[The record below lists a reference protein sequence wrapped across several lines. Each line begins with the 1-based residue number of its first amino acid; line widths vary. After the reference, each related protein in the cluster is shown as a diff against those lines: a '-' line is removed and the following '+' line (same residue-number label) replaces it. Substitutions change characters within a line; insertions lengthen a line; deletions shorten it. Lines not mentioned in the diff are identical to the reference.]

1 VLRNACVS
9 FFICCS
15 AVALGQNAQGSTQ
28 GPEAQPRKT
37 PLQAIR
43 TTVVITA
50 SPVEVTVDRKN
61 SEVFNRTLFGR
72 DDQLLHVLGAGINAG
87 QHEGGGKSLEIR
99 RFGFNLDHGGV
110 NGGLKILVDNVQQ
123 NQTTQGHGQ
132 GYLGSLKSLSPE
144 LVQEVTLING
154 PFSPEYGDFSGL
166 GVVHIQLR
174 ESMPDA
180 LTTRFQGG
188 SFGTLRG
195 FLGVSPDLKNDGV
208 ILAYEGSQS
217 DGPFINPLECR
228 RDNVTGSW
236 MHRISERLGTGIKFN
251 GGVNRFTSS
260 GQLPLDEIVSGR
272 LDRFGFID
280 PTQGGDVK
288 AGTIAA
294 YLKREDSAGGVLK
307 VDGFATRSLFDLF
320 SNFTYFL
327 GNEDIGDG
335 IQQHDSRLIE
345 GANLHYTRPHRVGR
359 GQALFTTGGNYHDN
373 QILVGLDSRLGRTP
387 VSTIAKANA
396 RVTNAAGY
404 VQESV
409 SLFDSKLQA
418 SAGLRYDE
426 FRFSIHDRVEPQS
439 AGPVSVGRW
448 QPKASFAFTP
458 SHRLPLTVHA
468 NYGRGIST
476 ADARVIVRRPD
487 SQRVGATDFYQL
499 GTSHG
504 VGRVNATFTG
514 FLIDRSSEQ
523 VYLADD
529 GTYEF
534 RGPSRAYGF
543 ESKLS
548 IEFNRYVSF
557 YGGIAK
563 VGNAFYRA
571 TGPKEFVTNAPR
583 FTSNAGITVTAWRG
597 WSGSLRMRA
606 VNRYRLDSFDPTV
619 LAAGHTVWDL
629 GLARQIRRGVEFNV
643 TVDNMLN
650 RSYWETQNLYQ
661 SRLIGEAPVSRI
673 HATAGYPLTIM
684 AGITVRMFGK

>member
-1 VLRNACVS
+1 VLRPRPPACLLCLISIGLLAAAEDVG
-9 FFICCS
+9 IE
-15 AVALGQNAQGSTQ
+15 
-28 GPEAQPRKT
+28 P
-37 PLQAIR
+37 IR
-43 TTVVITA
+43 TTVVVTA

-72 DDQLLHVLGAGINAG
+72 DDQILHVLGAGIDAG

-174 ESMPDA
+174 ESLPGV

-195 FLGVSPDLKNDGV
+195 FVGISPHLQNDDV
-208 ILAYEGSQS
+208 ILAYEGSQT
-217 DGPFINPLECR
+217 DGPFLNPLGYR

-236 MHRISERLGTGIKFN
+236 MRRLSERLTTGIKFN
-251 GGVNRFTSS
+251 GGLNRFTSS
-260 GQLPLDEIVSGR
+260 GQLPLDEIVGGR
-272 LDRFGFID
+272 VDRFGFID

-307 VDGFATRSLFDLF
+307 VDAFATRSLFDLF

-327 GNEDIGDG
+327 GAEETGDG

-345 GANLHYTRPHRVGR
+345 GASAHYTRSHRIGPA
-359 GQALFTTGGNYHDN
+359 QALFTTGGNYHDN

-387 VSTIAKANA
+387 ISTITKANA

-404 VQESV
+404 LQESV
-409 SLFDSKLQA
+409 SLFGAKLQL
-418 SAGLRYDE
+418 SGGLRYDE
-426 FRFSIHDRVEPQS
+426 FRFGIDDRIEPES
-439 AGPVSVGRW
+439 SGFTTAGRW
-448 QPKASFAFTP
+448 QPKASLAYTP
-458 SHRLPLTVHA
+458 SHRLPLTLHA

-476 ADARVIVRRPD
+476 ADARVIVRRPE
-487 SQRVGATDFYQL
+487 SQRVATTDFYQV
-499 GTSHG
+499 GTSHK
-504 VGRVNATFTG
+504 VGPVNATFTG

-548 IEFNRYVSF
+548 VEFNRYGSF
-557 YGGIAK
+557 YGGITK

-583 FTSNAGITVTAWRG
+583 FTTNTGITLTAWRG

-606 VNRYRLDSFDPTV
+606 IDRYRLDSFDPTI

-629 GLARQIRRGVEFNV
+629 GIARRIRRGVEFNL

-650 RSYWETQNLYQ
+650 RSYWETQNRYE
-661 SRLIGEAPVSRI
+661 SRLAGQAPLARI
-673 HATAGYPLTIM
+673 HATPGYPLTVM
-684 AGITVRMFGK
+684 AGVTVRMFEK